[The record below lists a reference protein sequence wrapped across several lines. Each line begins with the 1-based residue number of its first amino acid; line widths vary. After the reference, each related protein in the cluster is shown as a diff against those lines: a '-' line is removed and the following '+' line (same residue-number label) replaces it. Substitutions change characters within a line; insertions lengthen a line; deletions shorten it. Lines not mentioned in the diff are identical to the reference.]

1 MKNFLHKG
9 QIPISI
15 ILTIGGV
22 VGGSIIWI
30 YGLVSPVK
38 ADLADVSERTAIL
51 ETSILNTD
59 KNVGEIKDDIKD
71 IRNAL
76 KIK

>member
-1 MKNFLHKG
+1 MKNRG

-15 ILTIGGV
+15 LLTISGV

-51 ETSILNTD
+51 ETAIVNTD
-59 KNVGEIKDDIKD
+59 KNVAEIKDDIKD

>member
-1 MKNFLHKG
+1 MKNRG

-15 ILTIGGV
+15 LLTISGV

-59 KNVGEIKDDIKD
+59 KNVEAIQKDLGKLKDYFNIK
-71 IRNAL
+71 
-76 KIK
+76 